1 MAQLSIGLN
10 LLKEAIDDVS
20 AASDEAR
27 LQLHLLSLEAR
38 RRGEAIGASIETLER
53 QLDRGLHQALAT
65 GAQKARQLSKAV
77 QESLGRQS
85 TSASGEMRIGALMTQ
100 PVHVCSAEDSLA
112 RAAQLMWDFD
122 CGAVPVVGGDESLCG
137 IITDRDICMAAYT
150 KGVAPRSIRVGD
162 VMSRHVHSCAA
173 EDSLERAIA
182 RMAEAQVRRLPVVD
196 TDGRPIGMV
205 SLADI
210 ARSATLLGQ
219 HDGEA
224 LVLQLLGA
232 LSKRRSSASKG
243 DRVAAE

>member
-1 MAQLSIGLN
+1 MAQLSNGLN
-10 LLKEAIDDVS
+10 LLKEALDEVS

-38 RRGEAIGASIETLER
+38 QRGEALSTSIDTLEQR
-53 QLDRGLHQALAT
+53 LDRGLHQALTT
-65 GAQKARQLSKAV
+65 GAQKARQLTKAV
-77 QESLGRQS
+77 QDSLGRQPGL
-85 TSASGEMRIGALMTQ
+85 ASGEMRIGAIMAQ
-100 PVHVCSAEDSLA
+100 PLRVCSAEDSLA

-122 CGAVPVVGGDESLCG
+122 CGAVPVVGGDERLCG

-162 VMSRHVHSCAA
+162 VMSRHVHSCSA

-182 RMAEAQVRRLPVVD
+182 RMAEAEVRRLPVVD
-196 TDGRPIGMV
+196 RDGRPVGMV

-224 LVLQLLGA
+224 LVLRLLGA
-232 LSKRRSSASKG
+232 LSKRRSSASNG
-243 DRVAAE
+243 QIAAE